1 VTSVCRRDLRYPWQ
15 KPKIPAQIT
24 RAKEPAVEFSGIL
37 GFIYLIIVI
46 YAILQ
51 IVQSSA
57 DNGKKAIWIAIVLVI
72 PVIGPI
78 AWYFLGPG
86 GRGS

>member
-1 VTSVCRRDLRYPWQ
+1 M
-15 KPKIPAQIT
+15 AQT
-24 RAKEPAVEFSGIL
+24 TMTKVLGMEFTGIL
-37 GFIYLIIVI
+37 GFLYLIVII

-72 PVIGPI
+72 PVLGVI
-78 AWYFLGPG
+78 AWYLLGPG